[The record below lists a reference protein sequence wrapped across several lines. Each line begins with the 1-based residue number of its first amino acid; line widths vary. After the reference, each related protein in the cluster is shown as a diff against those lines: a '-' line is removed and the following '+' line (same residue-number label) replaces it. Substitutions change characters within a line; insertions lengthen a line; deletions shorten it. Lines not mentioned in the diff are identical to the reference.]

1 MIYRV
6 DATDQGPHGNIK
18 VVATCEFEANTIAD
32 AEMIADD
39 WAKGQRIFGASSLR
53 IVRNEVILSQRMS
66 EVARWSR
73 SGVRP
78 RYSDRYG
85 QQLKPLLRHASSGRK
100 RP

>member
-1 MIYRV
+1 MHYRV
-6 DATDQGPHGNIK
+6 DATVQDPHGNTK
-18 VVATCEFEANTIAD
+18 VAATCDFEAKTIAD

-39 WAKGQRIFGASSLR
+39 WAKGQRILGASSLR

-78 RYSDRYG
+78 RYSD
-85 QQLKPLLRHASSGRK
+85 HADSG
-100 RP
+100 